1 MLAICFGVAWLGLAW
16 LGLAWLGLAWLGLA
30 WLGLAWLGLAW
41 LVAAFLKSSQW
52 LASGERPNM
61 FHHSL
66 QAVKIG
72 RTTLFDDEE
81 GLTALFVRPSNPF
94 FSHIRISLAM

>member
-1 MLAICFGVAWLGLAW
+1 LAW